1 MKFKILAVL
10 ALISPLTILAQ
21 TPFERL
27 GQKAMMNGDFNTAAT
42 FFEQAVKQDQGNMNA
57 LYLLGYAYY
66 HSSNYKKSI
75 ESFDKLIV
83 YKPSEAI
90 AYYYRGKAKMLMSAQ
105 IKDYKNPEKEDLL
118 LGAIKD
124 FSSGIELTPNDMKF
138 YQNRGLAYQ
147 EYSVFKSQKVN
158 DIYNKNAAI
167 SAANSSITDLKKVLA
182 ENAARKDIVS
192 QIEKSKQL
200 LINIKN

>member
-10 ALISPLTILAQ
+10 ALILPLTILAQ

-42 FFEQAVKQDQGNMNA
+42 FFEQAVKQDHGNMNA

-75 ESFDKLIV
+75 ESFDKLIA